1 MGGHAVVGQFAIPS
15 WIVKA
20 FITAIIGVLV
30 TGAAA
35 WGVNLSRSRA
45 DHEKRIAVVED
56 HQKSIDKSLDEIKS
70 MQRTQAE
77 DTKKILERLPRR

>member
-1 MGGHAVVGQFAIPS
+1 VNQFLLPG
-15 WIVKA
+15 WIVKMVVSA
-20 FITAIIGVLV
+20 VIGVTI

-56 HQKSIDKSLDEIKS
+56 HQKNIDKSLDEIKS
-70 MQRTQAE
+70 MQRTQIE